1 MIAKIIL
8 KIIMTSRRFN
18 SSCWAF
24 NFVRFFKN
32 CVHCTLYIEH
42 GICKLVKVPDLTRT
56 QLNRLD
62 IQRFPRTKF
71 PVWLSRDSFSLKIMF
86 KGIVISCDSL
96 LINILSCWIHNSTA
110 TSVVQLR
117 MNMRYLGILQKS
129 RFLCI

>member
-1 MIAKIIL
+1 MITKIIL

-62 IQRFPRTKF
+62 IQ
-71 PVWLSRDSFSLKIMF
+71 
-86 KGIVISCDSL
+86 
-96 LINILSCWIHNSTA
+96 STLY
-110 TSVVQLR
+110 TVYTVYTVHCTLYSDGY
-117 MNMRYLGILQKS
+117 M
-129 RFLCI
+129 